1 MKGGET
7 RESALQRPGC
17 PQSCPSQSFTALP
30 AMPGQLG
37 GGPSRWEARASWL
50 QASLGKR
57 PADEQV

>member
-37 GGPSRWEARASWL
+37 GGAEQMGGKGIMVTSQFGETAS
-50 QASLGKR
+50 
-57 PADEQV
+57 